1 VSQRVDLHRVARI
14 VADGTGLSDE
24 EVVVM
29 VVGGAILTVV
39 AVGMRI
45 FDTIEAARSA
55 VRS

>member
-1 VSQRVDLHRVARI
+1 MSQRVDLHRVARI
-14 VADGTGLSDE
+14 IADGTGLSDE

-29 VVGGAILTVV
+29 VIGGAVLTAV

-45 FDTIEAARSA
+45 FDTIETVRSA